1 MVVLYFLLLEGVKL
15 TRVDGIPGKRG
26 RVALPLRKA
35 RAIDDFG
42 SRGLW
47 N

>member
-1 MVVLYFLLLEGVKL
+1 M
-15 TRVDGIPGKRG
+15 DIGIPEKRG

-42 SRGLW
+42 SRVLGWSLELIQTEAVSSKY
-47 N
+47 